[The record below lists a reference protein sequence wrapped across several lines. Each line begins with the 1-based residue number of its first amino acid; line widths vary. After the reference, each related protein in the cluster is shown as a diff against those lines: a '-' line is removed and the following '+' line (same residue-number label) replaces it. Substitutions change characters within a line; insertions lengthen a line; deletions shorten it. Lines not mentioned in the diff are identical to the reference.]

1 MRMFKIAL
9 GPAAGATVL
18 LTALLL
24 SACATTGS
32 GDAERTSR
40 NEITRAE
47 IVATDVSTAY
57 ELVERLRPQW
67 LVPRGRPSFNTPNLG
82 ILVYQ
87 DSYRLGGVEVLRQI
101 PVEDLHTLTYLDG
114 ATASSTLAG
123 IGSGHV
129 AGAIVLSRQPLR

>member
-1 MRMFKIAL
+1 MFKIIL
-9 GPAAGATVL
+9 GPVTGAPAL
-18 LTALLL
+18 LAVLLL

-32 GDAERTSR
+32 GEAERNSR
-40 NEITRAE
+40 TEITRAE
-47 IVATDVSTAY
+47 IVETDVRTAY

-87 DSYRLGGVEVLRQI
+87 ESHRMGGVEILRQI
-101 PVEDLHTLTYLDG
+101 PVEDIYTVTYLDG
-114 ATASSTLAG
+114 PTASSTLPG

-129 AGAIVLSRQPLR
+129 AGAIVLSRQPRR

>member
-1 MRMFKIAL
+1 MRMFKIARRS
-9 GPAAGATVL
+9 GSGATVL
-18 LTALLL
+18 LAALLL
-24 SACATTGS
+24 SGCATTGT
-32 GDAERTSR
+32 GEAERTSR

-67 LVPRGRPSFNTPNLG
+67 LVPRGRPSFNTPSLG

-87 DSYRLGGVEVLRQI
+87 DSYRMGGVEVLRQI
-101 PVEDLHTLTYLDG
+101 PVEDLHSLTYLDG
-114 ATASSTLAG
+114 PTASSTLSG

-129 AGAIVLSRQPLR
+129 AGAIVLSRQPPR